1 MKRLALVAAVFLTLV
16 GAALAQEP
24 ARSGLETLRQQ
35 ILGGAT
41 GIVEG
46 RLYIEGRKPN
56 DPPDPLVGVGVLIVP
71 RSAEL
76 LESLEAVKRQ
86 SRESIDGFRN
96 AAPATRAAIN
106 GYELRLWRM
115 GYPDAA
121 IRVVT
126 DATGAFRAVVPAG
139 SWMMFAER
147 SAFVTIRSP
156 RPGAAPTASALD
168 PLAVYATSQY
178 QHFQKVAQL
187 TGFDAVSVWLREVDV
202 EAGQAVS
209 LDLHDRGVWLTGVIE
224 ETDTPRRGRIVGG
237 GHAR

>member
-1 MKRLALVAAVFLTLV
+1 VTRLALVATVLLTLV
-16 GAALAQEP
+16 GAGLAQEP
-24 ARSGLETLRQQ
+24 ARAGLETLRQQ

-46 RLYIEGRKPN
+46 RLYMEGRKPN
-56 DPPDPLVGVGVLIVP
+56 DPHDPLVGVGVLIVP

-96 AAPATRAAIN
+96 AAPATRAAVN
-106 GYELRLWRM
+106 SYELRLWRM

-121 IRVVT
+121 IRAVT

-139 SWMMFAER
+139 SWVMFAER
-147 SAFVTIRSP
+147 SVFVTIRSA
-156 RPGAAPTASALD
+156 RPGVSPSASALD

-202 EAGQAVS
+202 QAGQTVA

-224 ETDTPRRGRIVGG
+224 ETDMPRRGRIVGG